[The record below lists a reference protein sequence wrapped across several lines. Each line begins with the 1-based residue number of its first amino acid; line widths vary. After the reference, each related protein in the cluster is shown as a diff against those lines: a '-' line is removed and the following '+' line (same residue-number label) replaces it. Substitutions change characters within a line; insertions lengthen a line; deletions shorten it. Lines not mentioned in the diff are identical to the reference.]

1 MSLYDL
7 KVGDR
12 VQVFE
17 NCGRRS
23 GQPEGG
29 WDGEVIKAGRKLLT
43 VKWGRGEEVFR
54 LDTGQYNSKSYPHFY
69 RVKTVEQAAA
79 DLRRQG
85 LLNKLNEMGLEI
97 RFHHKSEFTTD
108 KLEAVVK
115 VLEEA

>member
-17 NCGRRS
+17 SNGRRS

-29 WDGEVIKAGRKLLT
+29 WDGEVTKKGNKLLT
-43 VKWGRGEEVFR
+43 VKWRWSETVFR
-54 LDTGQYNSKSYPHFY
+54 LDTGQFNSKSYSHFY
-69 RVKTVEQAAA
+69 HVKTVEKAAA
-79 DLRRQG
+79 DLRRNG
-85 LLNKLNEMGLEI
+85 LLGKLRNLGLEI
-97 RFHHKSEFTTD
+97 RFDRKSEFTTD

-115 VLEEA
+115 VLEEE